1 MKCSD
6 VLLPLLYRLF
16 NKILNWGHF
25 PAAWATG
32 CIIPIF
38 KKGDLNDP
46 NNSRGITIV
55 SCLGKLFTSIL
66 CNRILEWN
74 SENDVITDAQF
85 GFKPGFS
92 TIDAIFVLQSLIN
105 RTLKKEKEVI
115 LYCCFINYRKA
126 FDFVDRCKLRNKL
139 IRVGVTGK
147 LLCLIKSLYE
157 NVKSC
162 IKHNGFLTEFFH
174 PKYGLLQGE
183 VMSPIL
189 YSLYVNDFEMHLL
202 SDNCSS
208 VEIQLINIFLTMLN
222 SLYSYSND

>member
-1 MKCSD
+1 M
-6 VLLPLLYRLF
+6 
-16 NKILNWGHF
+16 
-25 PAAWATG
+25 
-32 CIIPIF
+32 
-38 KKGDLNDP
+38 GDSNDP
-46 NNSRGITIV
+46 NNYRGITIV

-66 CNRILEWN
+66 CNRIFEWN

-105 RTLKKEKEVI
+105 RTLKKKKR
-115 LYCCFINYRKA
+115 LYCCFIDYRKA
-126 FDFVDRCKLRNKL
+126 FDFVDRCKLWNKL

-174 PKYGLLQGE
+174 PKSGLLQGE

-202 SDNCSS
+202 SDNQVYPMKDKQSYEMRDEICLLSAYCEWCSK
-208 VEIQLINIFLTMLN
+208 EWMNIYERKRIQSCATEHFLSFHAVLMNGALRK
-222 SLYSYSND
+222 